1 METGVDARHLGCPS
15 GEAKVVLRDFRQ
27 LVREEL
33 SGRQGHVSS
42 VDANEVRVRRG
53 VIIESFFGFVDKFV
67 VCMYGPQR
75 LNALVKENREKSV
88 IDLITPQD
96 IAYTIL
102 MVENGYEKWLF
113 NIQKKADPVFDARS
127 PPVPPYTFPINVHIH
142 AQDCNWTPTAQ
153 AYYEKLSNIMFR
165 LMNNGT
171 ILWEEIEDGWESF
184 HDYCGTSGSSR
195 YKKRQRVNTNPNAS
209 SISSTPGFH
218 LTFALPSSEENHYN
232 PLPITHD
239 GMDSCDREDDDSESE
254 SEEEEEEK
262 ESENSGGS
270 SVLGDGYP
278 TDKEIDGFRKHKL
291 LELCS
296 TYGVSKEGKVP
307 QLKRRLK
314 QTFCA
319 LRNNGSI
326 AGV

>member
-1 METGVDARHLGCPS
+1 M
-15 GEAKVVLRDFRQ
+15 LRNFRQ

-33 SGRQGHVSS
+33 SGRQGH
-42 VDANEVRVRRG
+42 ANEFFVRRG
-53 VIIESFFGFVDKFV
+53 VIIESFFHFVDKFV

-75 LNALVKENREKSV
+75 LNALLKENREKSV

-113 NIQKKADPVFDARS
+113 NIQKKADPMFDART
-127 PPVPPYTFPINVHIH
+127 PPVPPYTFPKTVHIPAH
-142 AQDCNWTPTAQ
+142 DCNWTPTAQ

-171 ILWEEIEDGWESF
+171 ILWEEIQDGWESF
-184 HDYCGTSGSSR
+184 HDTCGTSGSSR
-195 YKKRQRVNTNPNAS
+195 YKKRQRVNKNPNAS

-218 LTFALPSSEENHYN
+218 LTFALPSSEGKHYN

-239 GMDSCDREDDDSESE
+239 GMDSWYREDDDSESE
-254 SEEEEEEK
+254 EEEEEEEEK
-262 ESENSGGS
+262 SENSSGS

-278 TDKEIDGFRKHKL
+278 TNKAIDGFLKPKL

-296 TYGVSKEGKVP
+296 EYGVSNEGKVP

-319 LRNNGSI
+319 LRNNGSV

>member
-1 METGVDARHLGCPS
+1 
-15 GEAKVVLRDFRQ
+15 
-27 LVREEL
+27 
-33 SGRQGHVSS
+33 
-42 VDANEVRVRRG
+42 
-53 VIIESFFGFVDKFV
+53 
-67 VCMYGPQR
+67 MYGPQR

-113 NIQKKADPVFDARS
+113 NIQKKADPEFDARS
-127 PPVPPYTFPINVHIH
+127 PPVPPYTFPKNVHIH
-142 AQDCNWTPTAQ
+142 AHDCNWTPTAQ

-184 HDYCGTSGSSR
+184 HDHCGTSGSSR

-296 TYGVSKEGKVP
+296 AYGVSKEGKVP